1 MQSSRKRDSSSDWP
15 LKQDSRKR
23 EDAMRQTRRMRGN
36 GATRNSIA
44 GADEETRKRGDP
56 GNREA
61 DATEDQ
67 RPGATRS
74 LITGS
79 AEGCGIRGNSKLH
92 SRRSQRSEDS
102 GRPGNSPLA
111 SPEGAGSGE
120 TRTATSRRA
129 EENEASGQ
137 PGDSTSAKPED
148 AGSGATRKLIER
160 RHWRAKIRG
169 NPEIR
174 RQGRR
179 MMRDSVATG
188 DPSPAEAGRRVIGA
202 TREPVGKQYWYSE
215 YAGRPGF
222 LKPVLLKDARVEAT
236 RNSIAGTA
244 CRCRKRGDPRPHQR
258 RSMRSE
264 GAGTL
269 VDSPQAA
276 LQGATLRR
284 LGETAPG
291 LNGRCMVR

>member
-1 MQSSRKRDSSSDWP
+1 MQSSRKRDSSSDRP

-23 EDAMRQTRRMRGN
+23 EDAKRQTRRMRGN

-61 DATEDQ
+61 DASEDQ
-67 RPGATRS
+67 RAGATQD

-79 AEGCGIRGNSKLH
+79 ADLKIHRWHRRMVREAGKPEQPPAGEPRKTKLRGN
-92 SRRSQRSEDS
+92 
-102 GRPGNSPLA
+102 PGI
-111 SPEGAGSGE
+111 
-120 TRTATSRRA
+120 
-129 EENEASGQ
+129 Q
-137 PGDSTSAKPED
+137 PRQEPED
-148 AGSGATRKLIER
+148 RESGAIRRLIER

-179 MMRDSVATG
+179 RMRDSVATG
-188 DPSPAEAGRRVIGA
+188 DPSPAKAGRRVIGA
-202 TREPVGKQYWYSE
+202 TRKPVGKQHWYSE

-236 RNSIAGTA
+236 RSSIAGTA
-244 CRCRKRGDPRPHQR
+244 
-258 RSMRSE
+258 
-264 GAGTL
+264 
-269 VDSPQAA
+269 
-276 LQGATLRR
+276 
-284 LGETAPG
+284 
-291 LNGRCMVR
+291 